1 MRKRNILKNN
11 GGYTL
16 VELLAF
22 TSIIVIVSGLIVG
35 ILYSTLRGGN
45 KTKATNDVS
54 QNGNYALSVISNT
67 ALIAR
72 DVTKVG
78 GVDVSDCT
86 IKKQGT
92 SIEFE
97 QEDGSLVSY
106 ACDASS
112 QSIASA
118 SGSTT
123 GYLIDNTSTKVDPAT
138 CNFSCFQ
145 STGNPYSA
153 PIISVAFTI
162 SQKSSSALF
171 ENVASGQY
179 KTSVTM
185 RNYSPR

>member
-1 MRKRNILKNN
+1 MIKIKAQSKN
-11 GGYTL
+11 GYTL

-45 KTKATNDVS
+45 KIKATNDVS
-54 QNGNYALSVISNT
+54 QNGNYALSQISNT
-67 ALIAR
+67 ALIATN
-72 DVTKVG
+72 VTKVG
-78 GVDVSDCT
+78 GAAISDCT
-86 IKKQGT
+86 TKKQGT
-92 SIEFE
+92 SIEFQ
-97 QEDGSLVSY
+97 QEDGSLVSF
-106 ACDASS
+106 ACDQST

-145 STGNPYSA
+145 ATGNPYSS
-153 PIISVAFTI
+153 PIISITFTI
-162 SQKSSSALF
+162 SQRTSSTLF

>member
-1 MRKRNILKNN
+1 MIKIKAQSKN
-11 GGYTL
+11 GYTL

-45 KTKATNDVS
+45 KIKATNDVS
-54 QNGNYALSVISNT
+54 QNGNYALSLISNA

-86 IKKQGT
+86 TKRQGT

-97 QEDGSLVSY
+97 QEDGSLVLF
-106 ACDASS
+106 ACDAAT
-112 QSIASA
+112 QSIASS
-118 SGSTT
+118 SGTVT

-138 CNFSCFQ
+138 CNFTCFQ
-145 STGNPYSA
+145 ATGNPYSA
-153 PIISVAFTI
+153 PIISIAFTI
-162 SQKSSSALF
+162 SQKSSSTLF